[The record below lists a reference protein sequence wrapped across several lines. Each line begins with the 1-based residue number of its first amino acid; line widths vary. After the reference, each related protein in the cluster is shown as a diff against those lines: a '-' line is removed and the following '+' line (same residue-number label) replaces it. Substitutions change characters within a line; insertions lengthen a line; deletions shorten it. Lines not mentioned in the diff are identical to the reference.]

1 MASNLLK
8 TFEKIERGRQKC
20 IGKANEVDFP
30 LPSTASLD
38 EIALCI
44 DNQGHI
50 DTYIKELKY
59 LIDNDASHLDNPDLF
74 RIPNDIKQIRSNGL
88 LNLTVSNV
96 IIPEYLETINS
107 SACQNWYNFS
117 NDLILPNT
125 LKKIGS
131 DVFINLGRN
140 TGFGTLTIPNSVESM
155 GINSFEGNGARVVNF
170 DANITEIPQSL
181 CEAYTGN
188 SSATYS
194 NYAYLEEFNISE
206 ERANKITKLGAS
218 AFKFQN
224 NLPKLP
230 HLPNL
235 TEIGSYSFA
244 GCQPTEK
251 FTVPATWTAEL
262 GSHMFDRT
270 WFQGGFEFEK
280 GGVTSI
286 DEYCFS
292 WAEFNQ
298 EKLIFPENVYYF
310 ANYCLQYISGN
321 TPMTFGTKT
330 YNVIPRVDLLC
341 KDKVSVGYGMLSSA
355 KIGTLVIHASNLAMI
370 NSNGRV
376 FQDTDMIKELVF
388 PNLPATPP
396 SIGGNVFYSGTPE
409 SIYLPDDYVATY
421 KTASGW
427 STGASNMKPISQW
440 SGYAEYL
447 EEFGGAE

>member
-20 IGKANEVDFP
+20 IAKANEVDFP

-59 LIDNDASHLDNPDLF
+59 LIDKDASRLDNPDLF
-74 RIPNDIKQIRSNGL
+74 RIPNDIKQIGSNGL
-88 LNLTVSNV
+88 PNLTVSNV
-96 IIPEYLETINS
+96 IIPEYLEIINS

-117 NDLILPNT
+117 GDLILPNT

-131 DVFINLGRN
+131 DAFTNLGRN

-181 CEAYTGN
+181 CEAYTGS
-188 SSATYS
+188 SSATTS

-206 ERANKITKLGAS
+206 ERANKITKLGGS
-218 AFKFQN
+218 AFRHQK
-224 NLPKLP
+224 NLSKLP

-235 TEIGSYSFA
+235 TEIISYAFA

-251 FTVPATWTAEL
+251 FTIPATWTADL
-262 GSHMFDRT
+262 GFHMFERT
-270 WFQGGFEFEK
+270 QFNGGFEFEN
-280 GGVTSI
+280 GGVTKL
-286 DEYCFS
+286 DEYTFS
-292 WAEFNQ
+292 WTNFNQ
-298 EKLIFPENVYYF
+298 ERVIIPENVYYF
-310 ANYCLQYISGN
+310 PNYCMQYISGN
-321 TPMTFGTKT
+321 TPMTFGTNT
-330 YNVIPRVDLLC
+330 YNVIPRMDLLC
-341 KDKVSVGYGMLSSA
+341 KDKVSVSYGMFTSA
-355 KIGTLVIHASNLAMI
+355 KIGTLVIHASDLGFI

-376 FQDTDMIKELVF
+376 FQDTDYIKEMVF

-396 SIGGNVFYSGTPE
+396 NIGGNVFYSGAPA

-427 STGASNMKPISQW
+427 STGASYMKPISQW